1 MRLYIQNLGARAM
14 FVLIFAAS
22 VVVAFGLAFGVSLIF
37 RRMTENVLSRQL
49 AENVSHATAKYLQ
62 IAILLAGVS
71 GGARIQ
77 LLKDYVNTPA
87 YNMEALHAQITPGL
101 WSLALYNTATD
112 ALLGILWLMMVF
124 AFLATVAVAFIR
136 RSKITWLLPERQ
148 EIRGSWS
155 K

>member
-1 MRLYIQNLGARAM
+1 M
-14 FVLIFAAS
+14 FVLLFAVS
-22 VVVAFGLAFGVSLIF
+22 VIVAFGLAFGVSLIF
-37 RRMTENVLSRQL
+37 RRMTENVLTRHL

-62 IAILLAGVS
+62 IAILLAGVL

-77 LLKDYVNTPA
+77 LLKDYLNTPA
-87 YNMEALHAQITPGL
+87 YNMEALNAQMKPGL

-112 ALLGILWLMMVF
+112 SLLGILWLMLLF

-136 RSKITWLLPERQ
+136 RSKIRWLLPERQ

>member
-1 MRLYIQNLGARAM
+1 M
-14 FVLIFAAS
+14 FVLIFAVS
-22 VVVAFGLAFGVSLIF
+22 VVVAFALAFGVSLIF
-37 RRMTENVLSRQL
+37 RRMAETVLSRHL

-62 IAILLAGVS
+62 VAILLAGVS
-71 GGARIQ
+71 GAARLQ
-77 LLKDYVNTPA
+77 LLKDYLSTPA
-87 YNMEALHAQITPGL
+87 YNMEALLAQMTPAL

-136 RSKITWLLPERQ
+136 RSKIRWLLPERQ
-148 EIRGSWS
+148 EIRGTWS